1 MKIFAII
8 PSGGR
13 GTRFGSD
20 IPKQYLR
27 VNGKEI
33 IAYTLEVFQNCDLI
47 DVICV
52 AAEKEYFG
60 LLEKIKQKYNITKLL
75 NIVPGGKERQDSV
88 YNALSSI
95 PASGE
100 DLIAVHDA
108 ARPLLP
114 SEILDNAISE
124 CKITGSVVTAIKAR
138 DTLIKGNKKVFDY
151 VQREEIY
158 YAQTPQVFRYDI
170 LKPAM
175 DMAQQEKFTGTDESM
190 LVKRSG
196 SDISIVE
203 GSSINFKITTKSDLE
218 IFTLISRS

>member
-1 MKIFAII
+1 MKKFAII

-13 GTRFGSD
+13 GTRFGSE
-20 IPKQYLR
+20 IPKQYIE

-47 DVICV
+47 DGIFI

-60 LLEKIKQKYNITKLL
+60 LLENIKNKYHITKLL

-95 PASGE
+95 PASGD

-114 SEILDNAISE
+114 PEILKNAINE
-124 CKITGSVVTAIKAR
+124 CKTSGSVVTAIKAR

-175 DMAQQEKFTGTDESM
+175 DLAIQEKFTGTDESM

-196 SDISIVE
+196 KDVNIVD
-203 GSSINFKITTKSDLE
+203 GSSLNFKITTKSDLE